1 MRGRLDELALTNLG
15 VIDSARI
22 EPTPGLVVVTGE
34 TGAGKTLLLGAI
46 ELLLGLPA
54 RSGLITAGSDDATVE
69 GRFLVDGEEITVTR
83 RLAREG
89 RSRAYLDGSMVPL
102 KVVAERIAD
111 LVEIVAQGDQ
121 FALRSSAALRDL
133 VDGALDEHGQ
143 SAMVRYRSAWD
154 LVADLRR
161 DQTRIGGDVRA
172 LERERSLVALQ
183 VEKGAGVPHATCLC
197 SQPIIVSG
205 GESGA

>member
-121 FALRSSAALRDL
+121 FALRSSAAWPIQAPLPSQSKRGSHLPPLLSLYRQLR
-133 VDGALDEHGQ
+133 GA
-143 SAMVRYRSAWD
+143 STAAYRSLSVTNTQQLPHSASCGI
-154 LVADLRR
+154 
-161 DQTRIGGDVRA
+161 IGSIG
-172 LERERSLVALQ
+172 
-183 VEKGAGVPHATCLC
+183 T
-197 SQPIIVSG
+197 
-205 GESGA
+205 